1 MIGQLFAFGT
11 VGALAAA
18 THLLIVFALVERHM
32 HPLAANV
39 VAFVVAFQIS
49 YFGHRYWT
57 FHGSRARHRV
67 AVSRFLL
74 TAVAS
79 FAMNEGMFYLLLNYT
94 TLPYLLSLTVVLVCV
109 TPATFLLSKLWA
121 FR

>member
-1 MIGQLFAFGT
+1 MIRQLFAFGT
-11 VGALAAA
+11 VGSLAAA
-18 THLLIVFALVERHM
+18 THLLIVFLLVERHM
-32 HPLAANV
+32 HPLTANV

-57 FHGSRARHRV
+57 FHGTRARHRV

-79 FAMNEGMFYLLLNYT
+79 LAMNEGMFYLLLTLT
-94 TLPYLLSLTVVLVCV
+94 TMPYLPALALVLVCV
-109 TPATFLLSKLWA
+109 TPATFLLGKLWA